1 MGERKAKIQVVGVD
15 NQVYTTVYKPYTMQ
29 RLKWAKTQIEAAA
42 AAAIRWGLKQP
53 TFMLE
58 FDGQTFSLALCLLYL
73 ADLLEL
79 TLEISLV

>member
-42 AAAIRWGLKQP
+42 AAAIR
-53 TFMLE
+53 
-58 FDGQTFSLALCLLYL
+58 
-73 ADLLEL
+73 
-79 TLEISLV
+79 